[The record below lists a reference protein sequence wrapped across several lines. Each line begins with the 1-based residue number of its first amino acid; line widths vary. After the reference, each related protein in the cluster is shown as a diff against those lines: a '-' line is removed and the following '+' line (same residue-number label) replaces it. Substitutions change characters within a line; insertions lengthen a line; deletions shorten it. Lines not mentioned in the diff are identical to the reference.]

1 MCVCNVTCYTV
12 LQDVFDVVRGKI
24 NPVLKWK
31 NEVKA
36 KCIKEN
42 IKYDEDTMEVVGT
55 LEQLTSLNQYF
66 ITSFGE
72 KMGLLNFEQK
82 QETLPRK
89 TRQAHHPIQQP
100 DDIERKYKIKLTDME
115 YQMLGCAHTIL

>member
-55 LEQLTSLNQYF
+55 LEQLTSLN
-66 ITSFGE
+66 
-72 KMGLLNFEQK
+72 
-82 QETLPRK
+82 
-89 TRQAHHPIQQP
+89 
-100 DDIERKYKIKLTDME
+100 
-115 YQMLGCAHTIL
+115 